1 MASETYFRI
10 IRKQAVKYN
19 FNKWSPDPNYSVFWR
34 TLMHRIDVSKSS
46 AMTEKPQFRKTK
58 IIATVGPACD
68 DVETLTRMIKNGMN
82 VARLNLSHGNFAEHA
97 ERVEWIREAAG
108 AAGNRVAIMIDTR
121 GTEIRTGLL
130 RDSYVDLNRG
140 DGFVLRT
147 DGQPGDKNGVS
158 VTYANLPAEVSVGS
172 VILLDDGAI
181 ELEVLSTTDT
191 EINCR
196 VVHGGILG
204 KTKGVNLPGTELSI
218 TAVGPENRADFV
230 REIEFAA
237 ANDVD
242 YIAASFIQSG
252 EDISRM
258 REILAEWKIDTPI
271 IAKIENKAGVENME
285 AIIEAADGMMVAR
298 GDLGVEL
305 PFGEVPGTQKKMI
318 RNTVMAGK
326 PVITAT
332 QMLASMENNPRPT
345 RAEASDVANAILDGT
360 SAIMLSGETAAGKY
374 PVEAIKTMH
383 SLALTTEAC
392 LDEYGYLQKI
402 PFHSANAVTEAISG
416 AVATMAKDLDAA
428 AIVSLSETGF
438 TSRLISKQRPECPIL
453 AITGSERA
461 ARRLSMNWGVAAVL
475 YTGAPGDKAKIQF
488 ASECAQKMGF
498 ADKGDSIIVTAGHTQ
513 RSGGTD
519 MIRVITL

>member
-1 MASETYFRI
+1 M
-10 IRKQAVKYN
+10 
-19 FNKWSPDPNYSVFWR
+19 PDK
-34 TLMHRIDVSKSS
+34 LK
-46 AMTEKPQFRKTK
+46 FRKTK
-58 IIATVGPACD
+58 IIATIGPACD
-68 DVETLTRMIKNGMN
+68 DVETLTQMIQSGMN
-82 VARLNLSHGNFAEHA
+82 VARLNLSHGNFDEHGA
-97 ERVEWIREAAG
+97 RVQRIREATSVAG
-108 AAGNRVAIMIDTR
+108 SRVAIMIDTR
-121 GTEIRTGLL
+121 GIEIRTGLL
-130 RDSYVDLNRG
+130 RDSYVDLSRG
-140 DGFVLRT
+140 AEFTLRTDGQPGFTLRT

-158 VTYANLPAEVSVGS
+158 VSYAKLPRQVAAGD

-181 ELEVLSTTDT
+181 ELEALSTTDSA
-191 EINCR
+191 ICCR

-204 KTKGVNLPGTELSI
+204 KTKGVNLPGTRLSI

-252 EDISRM
+252 DDITRM

-271 IAKIENKAGVENME
+271 IAKIENKAGVDNME
-285 AIIEAADGMMVAR
+285 SIVAAADGMMVAR

-305 PFGEVPGTQKKMI
+305 PFGEVPGMQKKMI
-318 RNTVMAGK
+318 RTTVMAGK

-360 SAIMLSGETAAGKY
+360 SAIMLSGETAVGKY
-374 PVEAIKTMH
+374 PVEAVKTMH
-383 SLALTTEAC
+383 SLALTTESC

-402 PFHSANAVTEAISG
+402 PFHSANVVTEAISG
-416 AVATMAKDLDAA
+416 AVTTMAKDLEAA
-428 AIVSLSETGF
+428 AIISLSETGF
-438 TSRLISKQRPECPIL
+438 TSRLISKHRPECPIV

-475 YTGAPGDKAKIQF
+475 YTGEPGDRAKIQF
-488 ASECAQKMGF
+488 ASECVQQMGF
-498 ADKGDSIIVTAGHTQ
+498 AQAGDSIIVTAGQTQ